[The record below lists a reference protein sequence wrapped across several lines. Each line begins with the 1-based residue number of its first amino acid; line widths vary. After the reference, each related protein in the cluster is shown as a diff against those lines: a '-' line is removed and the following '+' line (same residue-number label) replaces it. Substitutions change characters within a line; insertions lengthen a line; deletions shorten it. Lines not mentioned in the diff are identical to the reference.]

1 MNLVSIEDIRHAAA
15 SVADVTVRTPLL
27 RCSWIDAGD
36 TFWLKPENFQVTGS
50 FKIRG
55 AYNAINALA
64 ADKRALGVI
73 TYSSGNHAQAVA
85 YAARAFKV
93 PCIVV
98 MPDDAKAVKIEA
110 TRALGAEIE
119 LVPPA
124 ERKARAED
132 LAAERGHA
140 LIPPYDHPDVIA
152 GQATVGLEI
161 VQDLPQVEVVLVPV
175 GGGALA
181 SGVATA
187 VKNLRPSAV
196 VIGVEPELAAD
207 AAEGLRTGRLAA
219 WPMTL
224 TGRTVADGLRT
235 NLSEL
240 TLAHLMR
247 YLDGIVTV
255 SEEEIL
261 AALAELASSG
271 HLIAEPSGAVSSAAY
286 LYKREELPAGK
297 TVAVVSGGNVDPGLL
312 VSVLSGR
319 TASLPYAGRERD

>member
-1 MNLVSIEDIRHAAA
+1 LQVS
-15 SVADVTVRTPLL
+15 
-27 RCSWIDAGD
+27 
-36 TFWLKPENFQVTGS
+36 GS

-55 AYNAINALA
+55 AYNAISLLPA
-64 ADKRALGVI
+64 AKRALGVI

-98 MPDDAKAVKIEA
+98 MPDDAKVVKIEA
-110 TRALGAEIE
+110 TKALGAEIV

-132 LAAERGHA
+132 LSAKHGHA

-152 GQATVGLEI
+152 GQGTVGLEI
-161 VQDLPQVEVVLVPV
+161 IQDLPQVEVVLVPV

-187 VKNLRPSAV
+187 VKSLRPSAA

-207 AAEGLRTGRLAA
+207 AADSLRVGKLTV
-219 WPMTL
+219 WPMTM

-235 NLSEL
+235 NLCEL

-255 SEEEIL
+255 SEDEIL
-261 AALAELASSG
+261 AAVSELASSA
-271 HLIAEPSGAVSSAAY
+271 HVIAEPSGAVSSAAY
-286 LYKREELPAGK
+286 LSRREELPAGK
-297 TVAVVSGGNVDPGLL
+297 TVVVLSGGNADPGLL
-312 VSVLSGR
+312 VSVISGR
-319 TASLPYAGRERD
+319 TASLRASCQYD